1 MAPIDPRMTQVTEF
15 DRLMSQLANGSEDA
29 AMQLAEKYTPY
40 IIRTVRRGLTSQMRQ
55 KMDSQDVAQTLW
67 ASLLLRPTELSR
79 LKSPAEFIAYLAQA
93 TRNKVAEKKRRLLAQ
108 KRDINRELQLEPHD
122 DGTTVGDRRDRGLC
136 SKDATPSTMASLR
149 ERWQATIQGASER
162 DRQIMELRLRKYTFL
177 EISTMLSIHE
187 QTARRVVD
195 RLVEQFAG

>member
-1 MAPIDPRMTQVTEF
+1 MAPVDTHMAQVTEF
-15 DRLMSQLANGSEDA
+15 DRLMTQLANGSEDA

-79 LKSPAEFIAYLAQA
+79 LKTPGEFIAYLAQA
-93 TRNKVAEKKRRLLAQ
+93 TRNKVAEKKRGLLAQ
-108 KRDINRELQLEPHD
+108 KRDINRELQLESHT
-122 DGTTVGDRRDRGLC
+122 DGVVDDRRDRALH
-136 SKDATPSTMASLR
+136 SKEPTPSTMASLR
-149 ERWQATIQGASER
+149 ERWQATIQGVSER
-162 DRQIMELRLRKYTFL
+162 DRHIVELRLRKHTFL

-187 QTARRVVD
+187 QTARRVVEK
-195 RLVEQFAG
+195 LVEQLAS